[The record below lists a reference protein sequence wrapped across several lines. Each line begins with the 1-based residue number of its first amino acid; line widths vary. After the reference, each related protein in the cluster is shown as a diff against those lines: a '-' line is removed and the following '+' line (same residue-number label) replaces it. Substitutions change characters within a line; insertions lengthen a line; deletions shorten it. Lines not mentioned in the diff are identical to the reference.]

1 MAIPLILGPLFRWF
15 WEKTVEQGPE
25 SVIYVTSYEMSLT
38 GENLVGLIYM
48 SVNIFTNFV
57 ELYRNG
63 MRLVANKFGGKYNID
78 IIQKEKSVWNLR
90 KWHQL

>member
-1 MAIPLILGPLFRWF
+1 
-15 WEKTVEQGPE
+15 
-25 SVIYVTSYEMSLT
+25 
-38 GENLVGLIYM
+38 M

-78 IIQKEKSVWNLR
+78 IIQKEKCVWNLR